1 MKPLRGSYL
10 VTLNAFAL
18 TELIV
23 VIAIISILA
32 TITTIAFNSWQVKHN
47 IEAQVKQMVTDF
59 SELRMRAMTRKQ
71 RHSIT
76 LNAQSYV
83 FRSYSSENE
92 ALTTAGAIV
101 PGGTFGVKYP
111 LLKAAGVPFSG
122 IPGEIY
128 QIDERGLLT
137 GAKVTIWID
146 DSTGSASLNC
156 VTVHTVRT
164 SPGKSTSVG
173 GTCDDK

>member
-1 MKPLRGSYL
+1 MKPSRRSYL

-23 VIAIISILA
+23 VIVIIGILA

-47 IEAQVKQMVTDF
+47 IEAQIKQMVTDF
-59 SELRMRAMTRKQ
+59 SELRVRSMTRKQ

-76 LNAQSYV
+76 LNANSYV

-92 ALTTAGAIV
+92 ALTTAGTIL

-111 LLKAAGVPFSG
+111 LFKAAGVPFSG
-122 IPGEIY
+122 IPGEMY
-128 QIDERGLLT
+128 EFDERGLLT
-137 GAKVTIWID
+137 GSKVTIWID
-146 DSTGSASLNC
+146 DSSAPANLNC

-164 SPGKSTSVG
+164 NPGKSATVG

>member
-1 MKPLRGSYL
+1 MKPSRGSYH
-10 VTLNAFAL
+10 VMLNAFAL

-23 VIAIISILA
+23 VIAIIGILA

-59 SELRMRAMTRKQ
+59 NELRVRAMTRKQ

-92 ALTTAGAIV
+92 ALTTAGTIL
-101 PGGTFGVKYP
+101 PGGTFSLKYP

-122 IPGEIY
+122 IPGEMY
-128 QIDERGLLT
+128 EFDERGLLMGDT
-137 GAKVTIWID
+137 VTIWID
-146 DSTGSASLNC
+146 DRTSSASLNC

-164 SPGKSTSVG
+164 NPGKSGTVG
-173 GTCDDK
+173 GPCDDK